1 MKVLVTGGSGWIGGY
16 VVCDLIGHGH
26 DVLSVDLSPP
36 VARQNQPHTSMTR
49 YDATSRHLTVDITHA
64 GQVYQA
70 LTKAQADAVIHLA
83 AWPNANIV
91 PDTRTYGDNVQGTF
105 NIFQACADLGI
116 LRIVSASSAQV
127 YGLADTLPRYV
138 PLDED
143 HPLHPVNCY
152 ALSKVA
158 GEQAAAYFSRRH
170 DLTICSF
177 RFMGVR
183 PPALLNDNVDR
194 IMQHPEG
201 DTALMWTRTDARDAA
216 TACRLAVERY
226 RVPAGPYNISGTRI
240 VLEEPTADLIERY
253 LGPETELKTNIPD
266 DRSPMSCARA
276 EEAFGYRP
284 QYHWSASRRYP
295 ES

>member
-1 MKVLVTGGSGWIGGY
+1 MKMLVTGGSGWIGGY
-16 VVCDLIGHGH
+16 VVRDLIDHGH
-26 DVLSVDLSPP
+26 EVLSIDLTPP
-36 VARQNQPHTSMTR
+36 VTRQNRPHTSMTR
-49 YDATSRHLTVDITHA
+49 YDATSRHLTVDVTDA

-70 LTKAQADAVIHLA
+70 LAKAKADAVVHLA
-83 AWPNANIV
+83 AWPDAHIV

-127 YGLADTLPRYV
+127 YGLAHTLPRYV

-152 ALSKVA
+152 ALSKTA
-158 GEQAAAYFSRRH
+158 GEQAAAYFSRHH

-183 PPALLNDNVDR
+183 PPDLLNENVDR
-194 IMQHPEG
+194 IIQHPEG

-216 TACRLAVERY
+216 TACRLAVECDRAQ
-226 RVPAGPYNISGTRI
+226 AGAYNISGSRI
-240 VLEEPTADLIERY
+240 VLDDPTADLIERY
-253 LGPETELKTNIPD
+253 YGSKTEVRTTIPD
-266 DRSPMSCARA
+266 NQSPMSCTRA
-276 EEAFGYRP
+276 EEVFGYRP
-284 QYHWSASRRYP
+284 QYHWSVSRRYP